1 MDNKKLDAIFA
12 STLVGVLDKMNTL
25 GIIREDVINIFQNN
39 QGQYVAIFYY

>member
-12 STLVGVLDKMNTL
+12 NTLSAVLDKMNTL
-25 GIIREDVINIFQNN
+25 KVTKDDIINIFQNN